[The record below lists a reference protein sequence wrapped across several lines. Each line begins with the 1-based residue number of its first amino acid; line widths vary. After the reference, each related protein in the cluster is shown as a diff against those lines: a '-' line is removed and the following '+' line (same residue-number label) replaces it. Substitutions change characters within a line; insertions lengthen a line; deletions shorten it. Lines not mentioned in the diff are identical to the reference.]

1 MTLARAEEVFTVGF
15 QAAQLPVLKF
25 KIVGNAVKLLLG
37 LGLGEHGIGFVYDLP
52 MQPVVK
58 GGVVRVQA
66 EKRHIISEGPC
77 RPLDCRPTFQIGALP
92 VRIGA
97 GILICHIIQHQI
109 FDNGHIMIVQF
120 PNSRFAF

>member
-52 MQPVVK
+52 MKPVVK
-58 GGVVRVQA
+58 GGVVRVQT
-66 EKRHIISEGPC
+66 EKRQIVNEGLR
-77 RPLDCRPTFQIGALP
+77 RPLDRRLTFQIGVLP

-97 GILICHIIQHQI
+97 GVLIRHIIQHQI
-109 FDNGHIMIVQF
+109 FDNGYIMIVQF